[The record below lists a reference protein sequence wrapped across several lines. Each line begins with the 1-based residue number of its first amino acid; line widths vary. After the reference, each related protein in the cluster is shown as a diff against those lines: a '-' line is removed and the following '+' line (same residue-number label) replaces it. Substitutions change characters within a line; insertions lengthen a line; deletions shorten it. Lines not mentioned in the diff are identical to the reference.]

1 MLYWWPGWL
10 ICLEHEAIDVD
21 DKVVGHSEFPTFF
34 LACWLVDW
42 LHVTL
47 NRKLGF
53 FRYALIIGPLTSSFL
68 SLHQISYTRVT
79 IRAPLGR
86 GFAASGSVAINK
98 NYLVEINIW
107 QFYHDVY
114 QFSILNS
121 ILPISPV
128 FFNLATILELCKLD
142 RENAICQLANI
153 SFFDSAYPNTAKS
166 DISPFSSQNACTF
179 ISKQLFGIC
188 FLTIIASEK
197 VPDGLKIMSK

>member
-68 SLHQISYTRVT
+68 RLHISYTRVT

-86 GFAASGSVAINK
+86 GFAASRSVAIK
-98 NYLVEINIW
+98 GDWKIISVGRRDSLM
-107 QFYHDVY
+107 YHL
-114 QFSILNS
+114 QAFGRC
-121 ILPISPV
+121 
-128 FFNLATILELCKLD
+128 LC
-142 RENAICQLANI
+142 
-153 SFFDSAYPNTAKS
+153 
-166 DISPFSSQNACTF
+166 PFSVK
-179 ISKQLFGIC
+179 IKQETKSGVHAKITNHKIDLWRQRLFDGC
-188 FLTIIASEK
+188 FLITIVQTLNIALHEHYQWK
-197 VPDGLKIMSK
+197 AVVTVTFCIGGFKGWKT

>member
-68 SLHQISYTRVT
+68 SLHVSYTCVT

-86 GFAASGSVAINK
+86 GFAASRSVAIRS
-98 NYLVEINIW
+98 YLEKDN
-107 QFYHDVY
+107 QNFYLIFVKK
-114 QFSILNS
+114 FGTL
-121 ILPISPV
+121 ISPCAIRKSAFWGLWNYDQV
-128 FFNLATILELCKLD
+128 RLKLACSG
-142 RENAICQLANI
+142 R
-153 SFFDSAYPNTAKS
+153 
-166 DISPFSSQNACTF
+166 
-179 ISKQLFGIC
+179 
-188 FLTIIASEK
+188 
-197 VPDGLKIMSK
+197 VLKCWN

>member
-21 DKVVGHSEFPTFF
+21 DKVFGHSEFPTFF

-53 FRYALIIGPLTSSFL
+53 FRYALIIGPLASSFL

-86 GFAASGSVAINK
+86 GFAASRSVAIKQNPKRHGWTDGKTDGQTDGQTTWKQYTPNK
-98 NYLVEINIW
+98 AGVWNMLK
-107 QFYHDVY
+107 DTC
-114 QFSILNS
+114 ILQT
-121 ILPISPV
+121 LW
-128 FFNLATILELCKLD
+128 KLNKRRWKRRKWRD
-142 RENAICQLANI
+142 R
-153 SFFDSAYPNTAKS
+153 YGTAKS
-166 DISPFSSQNACTF
+166 S
-179 ISKQLFGIC
+179 
-188 FLTIIASEK
+188 
-197 VPDGLKIMSK
+197 